1 MPGSVAL
8 SGSLETVGIN
18 RVVMHRHPLERA
30 SSEQRE
36 DRIEDRSG
44 HFNRHHDLLAEIA
57 ALRQGLDAQ
66 RAQLTAVS
74 EQVQASGFA
83 SALEALRSDLAELRH
98 QQDLQAGA
106 LRDGLMEI
114 HQHRA
119 ELVELQNLRRED
131 AAAGVQL
138 PKADGDEAG
147 RGVDG
152 LAEALAAESEER
164 RTCIAELHA
173 RLEREVT
180 EVLRKT
186 GRQRDE
192 LCAALDRERVARG
205 KQVEELLASLP
216 GSTAA
221 PSSTGMCAADGDGSA
236 AAAAMPLGLAVKL
249 AEALEAEREAR
260 ATEGAELR
268 ASLARLA
275 SEQRLL
281 RGGSL
286 RAGDMECA
294 SPAPSSHQKAGTEEL
309 PSCSVLGTAIDSRC
323 LARGGELDSAFV
335 ATSAPDK
342 SSAEMGEAFPQA
354 ECAH

>member
-1 MPGSVAL
+1 MPLSQAAPSRENGSLCTTVAQIPAVTALAQPRTSMPGSVAL

-131 AAAGVQL
+131 AAA
-138 PKADGDEAG
+138 D
-147 RGVDG
+147 
-152 LAEALAAESEER
+152 
-164 RTCIAELHA
+164 
-173 RLEREVT
+173 
-180 EVLRKT
+180 
-186 GRQRDE
+186 
-192 LCAALDRERVARG
+192 
-205 KQVEELLASLP
+205 
-216 GSTAA
+216 
-221 PSSTGMCAADGDGSA
+221 
-236 AAAAMPLGLAVKL
+236 
-249 AEALEAEREAR
+249 
-260 ATEGAELR
+260 
-268 ASLARLA
+268 
-275 SEQRLL
+275 
-281 RGGSL
+281 
-286 RAGDMECA
+286 
-294 SPAPSSHQKAGTEEL
+294 
-309 PSCSVLGTAIDSRC
+309 
-323 LARGGELDSAFV
+323 
-335 ATSAPDK
+335 
-342 SSAEMGEAFPQA
+342 
-354 ECAH
+354 